1 MSNLFELG
9 QNSTVIKSINTQNPF
24 FWNGSLEPQALSR
37 EVLSAML
44 QNFSEP
50 VILIGNDGKLF
61 VSDQLAISTIESK
74 WKVIG
79 FSQPC
84 SIESFGDP
92 AFLKTYKLKYPLYGG
107 AMANA
112 IASEEFVISLG
123 KAGFMGSF
131 GAGGCAPARVEKAIH
146 KIKEAL
152 PDKPYAFNLINS
164 PFEPAMEQN
173 TADLYLKHGI
183 KVIEASAYL
192 NVTKSLVRYRVSGL
206 SQDTDG
212 NIVTGNHIIA
222 KLSRKEVASK
232 FLQPASDEILNQ
244 LVSEGLV
251 TELQAKLAKFVPI
264 ADDITVE
271 ADSGGHTDNRPLI
284 GILPAIIRLRDE
296 IHEKYQYKTLV
307 RIGAAGGIATSSS
320 ALAAFMMGAAYITTG
335 SINQGCI
342 EAGTS
347 EHTRN
352 LLAQTEMTDVA
363 MAPASDMFEMGVK
376 VQVLKRGTMFAMR
389 GQKLY
394 ELYQRY
400 NAIEDIPADERAKL
414 ETTIFKQP
422 LETIWDE
429 CVRFFSERDP
439 KQIERANQK
448 PKDKMALIF
457 RWYLGLSSR
466 WSNIGEVGR
475 EMDYQIWCGPAMG
488 AFNDWA
494 RGSYLESAQNRSAP
508 DISLQLLRGAAYLN
522 RIRILESQGVR
533 FSTDFSDYRPQKGLT
548 KD

>member
-1 MSNLFELG
+1 VRQSLLNLEEPVFIYSNTNETKNTASFFGKPNQPGWNIAAFCPTIMPENLG
-9 QNSTVIKSINTQNPF
+9 DQDFNSTYN
-24 FWNGSLEPQALSR
+24 
-37 EVLSAML
+37 
-44 QNFSEP
+44 
-50 VILIGNDGKLF
+50 
-61 VSDQLAISTIESK
+61 
-74 WKVIG
+74 
-79 FSQPC
+79 
-84 SIESFGDP
+84 
-92 AFLKTYKLKYPLYGG
+92 LKYPLYGG

-112 IASEEFVISLG
+112 IASEEFVISLS

-131 GAGGCAPARVEKAIH
+131 GAGGCAPARVEKAIN

-173 TADLYLKHGI
+173 TAELYLKHGI

-206 SQDTDG
+206 SQDSDG

-271 ADSGGHTDNRPLI
+271 ADSGGHTDNRPLV

-296 IHEKYQYKTLV
+296 LHEKFQYKTLV
-307 RIGAAGGIATSSS
+307 RVGAAGGIATPSS

-352 LLAQTEMTDVA
+352 LLAQSEMTDVA

-533 FSTDFSDYRPQKGLT
+533 FSNELSDYRPQKGLT